1 MKDVSHKY
9 TENGQPRWLT
19 KCISALLQLGHG
31 LFASCGRNGTK
42 YTIQTTH
49 TSKNPSF
56 TSFVPKFGPNHRFAL
71 ALKGSLSPPPLYTI
85 LPAIHAK
92 FFDMLDAELCK
103 VATFY
108 TEKEKELH
116 ERSRLLK
123 KQLKELGIHRQMF
136 YESPANLKTQSWFT
150 RACLSVRLALSSC
163 FPTPEPEVHHK
174 AGGIGVQFSEL
185 GHGGCRGLADTSNF
199 GIRVPEH
206 WRTGGNPLEYWR
218 WDEVAKGAVEKGLG
232 IPSARDDTAS
242 FSSDT
247 HHRISINGRKYSL
260 DPHVYGRAKMR
271 LRKAVAEHYRG
282 LEALNNYRI
291 LNLTGF
297 RKVLRKYGKITKTSS
312 VLEAYMK
319 EKVEPCAFASGTA
332 VGDLL
337 KEMEHSFAVRFE
349 RGDRKAARDHLR
361 VGPFSKASDVSTL
374 RFGLWLGL
382 AIPAISAGCYL
393 SFQEY
398 TRRSL
403 PSWNILLVIYS
414 IFFIPVLMALL
425 IGINV
430 LVWARSKINYVF
442 IFSMII
448 GNTLNFRLSSCA
460 PLRMGFGS
468 PWLNV
473 VLQCCGPSVWL
484 ALTFVVM
491 FNPITSFM
499 RGSTRWWTIKK
510 IAKLGA
516 SGVWNVEF
524 LDLWLGDQFCSLTYS
539 ISNLYFVGC
548 FYTRYG
554 SGSSAHDPR
563 AQEAWST
570 CGSTSTANWGWYC
583 LGMLPY
589 FARFVQS
596 LRRYRDSKLPGQLV
610 NAGKYGIGMVEHFV
624 YCYWR
629 YQEIPRSG
637 KSYMLFCFVATVNS
651 LYGCAWDVMVDWSM
665 CEPYARYPL
674 LRRELVYNS
683 SALFYYFALI
693 SNLCIRFIWLTYI
706 CLDKTSIE
714 LRTFVAA
721 MLEMLRRVQWNF
733 YRVEDKH
740 LCNMAE
746 HRATRELP
754 LPYQFDADPREKEAE
769 IARLQL
775 RKRLARLS

>member
-1 MKDVSHKY
+1 MVGLGGLQNVSV
-9 TENGQPRWLT
+9 
-19 KCISALLQLGHG
+19 
-31 LFASCGRNGTK
+31 
-42 YTIQTTH
+42 
-49 TSKNPSF
+49 PSF
-56 TSFVPKFGPNHRFAL
+56 SLATACFPRVAGVAPNTQTKPPIPPRTHR
-71 ALKGSLSPPPLYTI
+71 SSSPPPLYTI

-116 ERSRLLK
+116 ERSKLLK

-136 YESPANLKTQSWFT
+136 YESPADLKEQSWST
-150 RACLSVRLALSSC
+150 RACFSVRLALSSC
-163 FPTPEPEVHHK
+163 FPTPEPEEHHQ
-174 AGGIGVQFSEL
+174 AGGMGVPFSEL
-185 GHGGCRGLADTSNF
+185 GHGGRRGLADTSSF

-206 WRTGGNPLEYWR
+206 WRTGGDPLGYWR
-218 WDEVAKGAVEKGLG
+218 WDEVAKGAVERGLG
-232 IPSARDDTAS
+232 IPSGRGDTTS
-242 FSSDT
+242 FCSDA

-260 DPHVYGRAKMR
+260 DPRVYRCAKMR

-291 LNLTGF
+291 LNLAGF
-297 RKVLRKYGKITKTSS
+297 RKALKKYGKITKTSS

-319 EKVEPCAFASGTA
+319 EKVEPCAFASGTT
-332 VGDLL
+332 VGDSL
-337 KEMEHSFAVRFE
+337 KEMEHLFAVRFE

-361 VGPFSKASDVSTL
+361 VGPFSKASDVGTL

-382 AIPAISAGCYL
+382 AIPAISAGSYL
-393 SFQEY
+393 
-398 TRRSL
+398 L
-403 PSWNILLVIYS
+403 
-414 IFFIPVLMALL
+414 LMALL

-442 IFSMII
+442 IFSDYHT
-448 GNTLNFRLSSCA
+448 GRAFELVCWKLPSFLLCTLA
-460 PLRMGFGS
+460 YGFWFS
-468 PWLNV
+468 MA
-473 VLQCCGPSVWL
+473 QRGPPMLWPIVWL
-484 ALTFVVM
+484 ALTFVVI

-499 RGSTRWWTIKK
+499 RGSTRC
-510 IAKLGA
+510 
-516 SGVWNVEF
+516 
-524 LDLWLGDQFCSLTYS
+524 DQFCSLAYS

-554 SGSSAHDPR
+554 FGFSAHDPQ

-570 CGSTSTANWGWYC
+570 CGLTSTKSWGWYC
-583 LGMLPY
+583 LLGVLPY

-596 LRRYRDSKLPGQLV
+596 LRRYRDSKRPGQLV

-629 YQEIPRSG
+629 YQATPHNSN
-637 KSYMLFCFVATVNS
+637 SYFLFCFAATVNS
-651 LYGCAWDVMVDWSM
+651 LYACAWASPPAFGSFDCHDMSVFQDVMVDWSM

-674 LRRELVYNS
+674 LRRDLVYKS
-683 SALFYYFALI
+683 SALI

-706 CLDKTSIE
+706 YLDETSIE

-721 MLEMLRRVQWNF
+721 VLEMLRRVQWNF
-733 YRVEDKH
+733 YRVENKH

-746 HRATRELP
+746 YRITRELP
-754 LPYQFDADPREKEAE
+754 LPYQFDADPKEEEAE

-775 RKRLARLS
+775 KKRLARLS